1 MPLGLG
7 SFLAGGSSLFGGL
20 LGTGLSGLFS
30 MANQAISYKNQK
42 KLLQMQMDWME
53 EMSNTAHQR
62 EVDDLREAGLNPILS
77 AMGGSGASSPSVSA
91 PSVQQAHPL
100 DVSGI
105 YSAAKEIGRLVSGQ
119 MEAQIAK
126 DKADANKATAQAA
139 QEAVKATNAAARGK
153 LELEQ
158 MMGNVKS
165 SAQSVKESEARIKA
179 GFGTPN
185 QAVNIINNTQQGIS
199 KLWDSFTGFMDD
211 ALSATAKERK
221 ARDMERNYNSKAPEN
236 KRTKHKEEPRWIA
249 FPE

>member
-1 MPLGLG
+1 MPLTGLAAGGIAALG
-7 SFLAGGSSLFGGL
+7 SL

-30 MANQAISYKNQK
+30 TSSNQMTYKNQK

-53 EMSNTAHQR
+53 EMSSTAHQR
-62 EVDDLREAGLNPILS
+62 EVDDLRAAGLNPVLS

-91 PSVQQAHPL
+91 PSVQQPHPL

-119 MEAQIAK
+119 IDAQIAK
-126 DKADANKATAQAA
+126 DKADANKATAEAA
-139 QEAVKATNAAARGK
+139 SEAVKATNAAAKGK

-158 MMGNVKS
+158 MQSAIHS
-165 SAQSVKESEARIKA
+165 SAQQRKESEARIKA

-199 KLWDSFTGFMDD
+199 KLWDSFTGFMD
-211 ALSATAKERK
+211 AAASSTASEARARK
-221 ARDMERNYNSKAPEN
+221 MERDYNSKAPEN
-236 KRTKHKEEPRWIA
+236 KRIKHKEEPRWIA